1 MREGDEWKTAFKTR
15 DGLYEWMVMPFGLSN
30 APSTFMRFMNHILKP
45 CIGNFVVVYFDDILI
60 YSKNSMEHL
69 EHLRQLFSILRE
81 QRLFVNLKKCD
92 FYADRII
99 FLGYVVTKDG
109 IEMDR
114 SKREAITNW
123 PTPSSIHDVRSFHG
137 LVSFYRRF
145 IRGFSSIMAPVTEC
159 LKGDKFKWTSV
170 AEESFEL
177 IKKKVTEAPC
187 LVLPDF
193 NKVFEVECDAS
204 QVGIGAVLSQE
215 GRPIAFFSEK
225 LNEAKRKYSTYDK
238 EFYAIYRALFH
249 WSQYLLYKPF
259 VLFSDHEALKFIN
272 HQHKLNRKHAT
283 WVEFLQ
289 AYNFT
294 IKHKA
299 GVHNVVADALSRRHA
314 LVTSMQVQ
322 VVGFDV
328 LKELYEED
336 ADFGEIWKVCADKPF
351 KDFVRMDGFLFK
363 GNTLCIPSCSL
374 RLSILDELHGG
385 TLGGHFGEAKTL
397 ALVKANIFWPKLE
410 KDIARFVK
418 KCVVCM
424 MAKTHGNNAG
434 LYTPLP
440 IPNMSWEEVS
450 LDFVLGLPR
459 TQRNKDLILVVVD
472 RFSKMAHF
480 GPCNKSNDASH
491 VADLYFKEIV
501 RLHGIP
507 KTMVLDRDSKFLSH
521 FWRTLWR
528 KLRTSLLFSTSYH
541 PQTDGQTEVTNRSL
555 GNLLRSYV
563 GKNMKQWDLIL
574 PQNEFAYNRS
584 MHRTV
589 GKSPFE
595 VVYGLQ
601 PIGPM
606 ELTPHPTI
614 QQFSRDAEVR
624 AKEIKKLHEEVRL
637 KIEKK
642 NAKYV
647 EQANR
652 RRKYVEFEVG
662 ELVWVHLRKDKIPPG
677 KFGKLKPRVDGP
689 FKIIEKIGEN
699 AYKL

>member
-1 MREGDEWKTAFKTR
+1 M
-15 DGLYEWMVMPFGLSN
+15 
-30 APSTFMRFMNHILKP
+30 
-45 CIGNFVVVYFDDILI
+45 
-60 YSKNSMEHL
+60 
-69 EHLRQLFSILRE
+69 
-81 QRLFVNLKKCD
+81 
-92 FYADRII
+92 
-99 FLGYVVTKDG
+99 
-109 IEMDR
+109 
-114 SKREAITNW
+114 
-123 PTPSSIHDVRSFHG
+123 
-137 LVSFYRRF
+137 
-145 IRGFSSIMAPVTEC
+145 
-159 LKGDKFKWTSV
+159 
-170 AEESFEL
+170 

-204 QVGIGAVLSQE
+204 QVGIGAALSQE

-259 VLFSDHEALKFIN
+259 MLFSDHEALKFIN
-272 HQHKLNRKHAT
+272 HQHKLNRRHAT

-299 GVHNVVADALSRRHA
+299 SVHNVVTDALSRRHA
-314 LVTSMQVQ
+314 LVTSMQFQ

-336 ADFGEIWKVCADKPF
+336 ADFGEIWKLCTDKPF
-351 KDFVRMDGFLFK
+351 KDFVRMDGFLFQ

-374 RLSILDELHGG
+374 RLSILDESHGG

-397 ALVKANIFWPKLE
+397 ALVKANFFWPKLE

-440 IPNMSWEEVS
+440 IPNMPWEEVS

-459 TQRNKDLILVVVD
+459 TQRNKDSILVVVD

-480 GPCNKSNDASH
+480 VPCNKSNDASH
-491 VADLYFKEIV
+491 ITDLYFKEIV

-507 KTMVLDRDSKFLSH
+507 KTMVSDRDSKFLSH
-521 FWRTLWR
+521 LWRTLWR
-528 KLRTSLLFSTSYH
+528 KLGTSLLFSTSYY
-541 PQTDGQTEVTNRSL
+541 PQTDGKTEVTNRSL

-563 GKNMKQWDLIL
+563 GKNVKQWDLIL
-574 PQNEFAYNRS
+574 PQIEFAYNRS

-606 ELTPHPTI
+606 ELAPHPTI
-614 QQFSRDAEVR
+614 QQFSGDAEVR
-624 AKEIKKLHEEVRL
+624 AKEIKKLHKEVRL
-637 KIEKK
+637 KIENN

-662 ELVWVHLRKDKIPPG
+662 ELVWVHLRKDRFPPG

-699 AYKL
+699 AYKLQLLDEYEISPMFNVKDLRAYHGEDLRASLFSQLWGIDAGASINTPNIGNSALIIEELDWGGKDALNTCEYSFFGPHLGLGRQKNVIRLGQTPDVKLPY